1 MESGLCDAQASAAC
15 SDSEFGMHGDMTNVF
30 QTQLMCSKVKDVRM
44 WAAGTEMYSTPI
56 DMWSLGC
63 IMAELLTKETL
74 FVGESKNG
82 SEIAQ
87 IKKIFD
93 IVGTPSED
101 NWPGHKQLKNMD
113 KVRLPTSALCIWHD
127 AFQLQ

>member
-1 MESGLCDAQASAAC
+1 M
-15 SDSEFGMHGDMTNVF
+15 NVF
-30 QTQLMCSKVKDVRM
+30 QTQLISSKVKNVRM

-113 KVRLPTSALCIWHD
+113 KVRLPTSALCIWHN
-127 AFQLQ
+127 ASQLQ